1 MIMAFEDLSLHLF
14 FLNFIVPDLFI
25 FIFLMFD
32 MFSSLL
38 LGTTWKM
45 ACMVSFLSSHGP
57 KMHTALY
64 LHFYSGII
72 VDSVAL

>member
-1 MIMAFEDLSLHLF
+1 MAFEDLSLHLF

-38 LGTTWKM
+38 LGTT
-45 ACMVSFLSSHGP
+45 
-57 KMHTALY
+57 
-64 LHFYSGII
+64 
-72 VDSVAL
+72 